1 MAPGGSEWR
10 SRPVTEDE
18 AVLQNVG
25 PRLRGFRKALGV
37 TLAELAERTGLTPST
52 ISRLERGHIRPTLEQ
67 LLPLARAY
75 AVPLDELVAAPASAD
90 PRVHL
95 RPFRK
100 HGLTFVPLG
109 MKTGGLQAYKVIYPP
124 VSRLPPPKF
133 HRHPGREWFYVLH
146 GAVHLVLTGT
156 RTELTAGEAAEF
168 DTNVPH
174 WIGNARDDTPAETIV
189 LYGQQGERVHITDV

>member
-10 SRPVTEDE
+10 SRSVTEDE

>member
-1 MAPGGSEWR
+1 M
-10 SRPVTEDE
+10 TEDQ
-18 AVLQNVG
+18 AVLENVG
-25 PRLRGFRKALGV
+25 PRLRGFRKALGI
-37 TLAELAERTGLTPST
+37 TLADLTERTGLTPST

-75 AVPLDELVAAPASAD
+75 SVPLDELVAAPATGD

-124 VSRLPPPKF
+124 ISQLPPPKF

-146 GAVHLVLTGT
+146 GAVQLVITGT

-168 DTNVPH
+168 DTGAAH
-174 WIGNARDDTPAETIV
+174 WIGNARDDMPAETIA
-189 LYGQQGERVHITDV
+189 LYGQQGERVHITDI

>member
-1 MAPGGSEWR
+1 MAD
-10 SRPVTEDE
+10 VTDDE

-37 TLAELAERTGLTPST
+37 TLADLAERTGLTPST
-52 ISRLERGHIRPTLEQ
+52 LSRLERGHIRPTLEQ

-75 AVPLDELVAAPASAD
+75 AVPLDELVAAPTTGD

-109 MKTGGLQAYKVIYPP
+109 MKTGGLQAYKVVYPP
-124 VSRLPPPKF
+124 ASQLPPPKF
-133 HRHPGREWFYVLH
+133 HMHPGREWFYVLQ
-146 GAVHLVLTGT
+146 GTVQLVLSGTGT
-156 RTELTAGEAAEF
+156 ELKAGEAAEF
-168 DTNVPH
+168 DTNTPH
-174 WIGNARDDTPAETIV
+174 WIGNAHDDRPAETLAI
-189 LYGQQGERVHITDV
+189 YGLQGERVHITDV

>member
-1 MAPGGSEWR
+1 M
-10 SRPVTEDE
+10 TEDE

-37 TLAELAERTGLTPST
+37 TLTDLAERTGLTPST

-75 AVPLDELVAAPASAD
+75 AVPLDELVAAPVTAD

-109 MKTGGLQAYKVIYPP
+109 MKTGGVQAYKVIYPP

-133 HRHPGREWFYVLH
+133 HQHPGREWFYVLH
-146 GAVHLVLTGT
+146 GAVHLVLTDT

-168 DTNVPH
+168 DTNAPH
-174 WIGNARDDTPAETIV
+174 WIGNARDDMPAETIV
-189 LYGQQGERVHITDV
+189 LYGHQGERVHITDV

>member
-1 MAPGGSEWR
+1 M
-10 SRPVTEDE
+10 TEDE

-37 TLAELAERTGLTPST
+37 TLTDLAERTGLTPST

-75 AVPLDELVAAPASAD
+75 AVPLDELVAAPTTAD

-133 HRHPGREWFYVLH
+133 HQHPGREWFYVLH

-168 DTNVPH
+168 DTNTPH
-174 WIGNARDDTPAETIV
+174 WIGNARDDMPAETIV